1 MAIGGT
7 PVENLSDFGKVDY
20 FIASDDN
27 ASFIRTVKSIAAFGC
42 AKKMVTARWMVD
54 SINNGGGVSSA
65 NYRVLDNTTHAKY
78 GFFISKTLA
87 NAKSNRPNGLLS
99 GKHVYIYPRGVAGE
113 SNHAPSLQELKDLV
127 VLFGGSLL
135 GSQEK
140 LSTVHDAS
148 NILILGK
155 IGQSLTTKMD
165 AFVQKGAR
173 LFTWPDLLDIFTRQS
188 LDLVPSATSKPKP
201 LKSKSNPLESTKPSS
216 IASPPVLNAK
226 PPKSKSK
233 PSESTKP
240 SSIASPPVP
249 KTKPPK
255 SNSKPLESTKPSS
268 IATPSAP
275 KTKLPKSKSK
285 SSESFKQ
292 SPMKKALS
300 RLNSSTNTKQ
310 SAAAHKVLRRFG
322 FNGDFIPSAEMP
334 APIKSDDE
342 VPAELASSTKTAD
355 ETNYNKS
362 HRCKKNDGDRN
373 EDGKLYNEHALLICT
388 IISNLTKD
396 LGTT

>member
-240 SSIASPPVP
+240 SSIA
-249 KTKPPK
+249 
-255 SNSKPLESTKPSS
+255 
-268 IATPSAP
+268 TPSAP